1 MPTLHA
7 VCPHDCP
14 DTCSMLIT
22 VEQGRAIKVEGNP
35 DHPPTDGVLCTKV
48 ARYLERTYHP
58 ERLMTPLKRTG
69 AKGTGQFVPISWDE
83 ALDTIAQRL
92 SAIAQ
97 RDPEAIL
104 PYSYGGTMGL
114 VQSEGMAARF
124 FNKLGASQL
133 DRTICAAAGGA
144 GLKATYGL
152 GVGLDGDHIDQAKVL
167 ILWGI
172 NPITSS
178 VHFWR
183 KAQAAKRNGS
193 ILIAIDPYRSLSAEK
208 CDQHIA
214 LNVGT
219 DAALALGLIHI
230 WIRDELLDQEYIQN
244 YTLGFA
250 ELSERAQRFTPD
262 YVAQICGISVDTIEH
277 LAALMGRTAIID
289 QQPVAIRA
297 SYGLQRVRGGG
308 NAVRAIACL
317 PSLLGAW
324 KHQGGGLLLSSSGFF
339 AVNKSALEHPE
350 LLKRTPR
357 MINMSTLGDAL
368 LHETTPEFGAKIEA
382 VVVYNSNP
390 VAVAPEGGKVAQ
402 GFARDDLFT
411 VVLEHFM
418 TDTANYADIVL
429 PATTQLEHLDI
440 HKSYGH
446 QYVLFN
452 HPAIEPLGECKPNSE
467 IFRLL
472 AKRMGFTEGCFTED
486 DATIASQAFDWS
498 HPHMQGISFESLTAQ
513 GWQRLSTSSIPF
525 AQGQFPTASD
535 KCEFLSS
542 SLAAQGLDP
551 LPDFIPPYESAAS
564 NSELAALYPLAM
576 ISPPE
581 RHFLNSTFVN
591 IESLRKT
598 TPEPTLEINPADAA
612 VRGISAG
619 SLVSIFNERGHFQ
632 AKAVITDKVK
642 EGLVV
647 APSTW
652 WKGMSRDG
660 KNCNEVTS
668 QALTDLGGGAT
679 FYDCLVEVRHSPT
692 DKPSSVHEPIR

>member
-1 MPTLHA
+1 MSIIHA
-7 VCPHDCP
+7 ACPHDCP
-14 DTCSMLIT
+14 DTCSMLIS
-22 VEQGRAIKVEGNP
+22 VEKGRAVKVEGNP
-35 DHPPTDGVLCTKV
+35 DHPPTAGVLCTKV

-58 ERLMTPLKRTG
+58 ERLVTPLKRIG
-69 AKGTGQFVPISWDE
+69 AKGSGQFTPISWDE
-83 ALDTIAQRL
+83 ALTTIASRL
-92 SAIAQ
+92 QTIAA

-104 PYSYGGTMGL
+104 PYSYGGTMGF

-152 GVGLDGDHIDQAKVL
+152 GVGLDGDTIDQAKVL

-178 VHFWR
+178 IHFWR

-219 DAALALGLIHI
+219 DAALALGLVHI
-230 WIRDELLDQEYIQN
+230 WIRDDLLDHEYIQN
-244 YTLGFA
+244 HTLGFK

-262 YVAQICGISVDTIEH
+262 YVAQTCGISVETLEN
-277 LAALMGRTAIID
+277 LAALIGHTAIID
-289 QQPVAIRA
+289 QQPIAIRA

-308 NAVRAIACL
+308 NTMRALACL

-339 AVNKSALEHPE
+339 PVNKAALEHPE
-350 LLKRTPR
+350 LLPNTPR
-357 MINMSTLGDAL
+357 TINMSTIGDAL
-368 LHETTPEFGAKIEA
+368 LHETTPEFGPKIEA
-382 VVVYNSNP
+382 VIVYNSNP
-390 VAVAPEGGKVAQ
+390 VAIAPEGGKVAQ
-402 GFARDDLFT
+402 GFAREDLFT

-418 TDTANYADIVL
+418 TDTAKYADIVL
-429 PATTQLEHLDI
+429 PATTQLEHVDI

-452 HPAIEPLGECKPNSE
+452 HPTIQPLGECKPNSE

-472 AKRMGFTEGCFTED
+472 AKQMDFSEACFHED
-486 DATIASQAFDWS
+486 DETIASQAFDWS
-498 HPHMQGISFESLTAQ
+498 HPHMQGISFESLKAQ
-513 GWQRLSTSSIPF
+513 GWQRLNTDSIPF
-525 AQGQFPTASD
+525 AQGQFPTASG

-542 SLAAQGLDP
+542 TLAAQGLDP
-551 LPDFIPPYESAAS
+551 LPDFIPPYESVAS
-564 NSELAALYPLAM
+564 NPELAARYPLAM

-598 TPEPTLEINPADAA
+598 TPEPTLEIHPIDAA
-612 VRGISAG
+612 ARGISTG
-619 SLVSIFNERGHFQ
+619 SLVAIFNDRGNFQ
-632 AKAVITDKVK
+632 AKAVITDKVRA
-642 EGLVV
+642 GLVV

-668 QALTDLGGGAT
+668 QALTDLGNGPT
-679 FYDCLVEVRHSPT
+679 FYDCLVEV
-692 DKPSSVHEPIR
+692 KVA

>member
-1 MPTLHA
+1 MPTIHA

-22 VEQGRAIKVEGNP
+22 VDTGRAIKVEGNP

-58 ERLMTPLKRTG
+58 ERLMTPFKRIG
-69 AKGTGQFVPISWDE
+69 AKGSGQFEPISWEE
-83 ALDTIAQRL
+83 ALDTLAQRL
-92 SAIAQ
+92 TTIAA

-133 DRTICAAAGGA
+133 DRTICASAGGA

-167 ILWGI
+167 LLWGI

-183 KAQAAKRNGS
+183 KAQAAKRNGA

-214 LNVGT
+214 LLPGT

-230 WIRDELLDQEYIQN
+230 WVRDNLLDHDYIQQH
-244 YTLGFA
+244 TLGFA

-262 YVAQICGISVDTIEH
+262 YVAQTCGITVATLEN
-277 LAALMGRTAIID
+277 LAALMGRTAITE
-289 QQPVAIRA
+289 QQPIAIRA

-324 KHQGGGLLLSSSGFF
+324 KHQGGGFLLSSSGFF
-339 AVNKSALEHPE
+339 AVNKTALEHPE
-350 LLKRTPR
+350 LLQRTPR
-357 MINMSTLGDAL
+357 MINMSTIGDAL
-368 LHETTPEFGAKIEA
+368 LHDTTPDFGSKIEA
-382 VVVYNSNP
+382 VIVYNSNP

-418 TDTANYADIVL
+418 TDTAKYADIVL
-429 PATTQLEHLDI
+429 PATTQLEHVDI

-452 HPAIEPLGECKPNSE
+452 HPSIAPLGDCKPNSE

-472 AKRMGFTEGCFTED
+472 AARMGFTEACFTED
-486 DATIASQAFDWS
+486 DETIARQAFDLS
-498 HPHMQGISFESLTAQ
+498 HPHMQGITFESLQAQ
-513 GWQRLSTSSIPF
+513 GWQRLSTPSLPF
-525 AQGQFPTASD
+525 AQGHFPTPSGR
-535 KCEFLSS
+535 CEFLSS
-542 SLAAQGLDP
+542 ALTAQGLDP
-551 LPDFIPPYESAAS
+551 LPDFIPPYESVAS
-564 NSELAALYPLAM
+564 NPTLAARYPLAM

-581 RHFLNSTFVN
+581 RHFLNTTFVN

-598 TPEPTLEINPADAA
+598 TPEPTLEIHPLDATA
-612 VRGISAG
+612 RGISAG
-619 SLVSIFNERGHFQ
+619 SGVTIVNERGSFQ
-632 AKAVITDKVK
+632 AKAVITDKVR

-679 FYDCLVEVRHSPT
+679 FYDCLVEV
-692 DKPSSVHEPIR
+692 KAL